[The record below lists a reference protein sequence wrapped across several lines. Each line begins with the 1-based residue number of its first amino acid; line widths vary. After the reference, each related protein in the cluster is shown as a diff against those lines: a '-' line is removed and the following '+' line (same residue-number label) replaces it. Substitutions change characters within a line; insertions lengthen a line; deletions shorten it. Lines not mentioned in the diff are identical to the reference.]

1 MIGPR
6 VLRLLV
12 PLACVLLWKS
22 AAWAANP
29 NLERA
34 RRQLDDLKYDEAA
47 ASLEQALRVGESG
60 PKELAEIYLLSA
72 QVAAARGDDAA
83 AEDFFRHLLA
93 LAPETKLPAG
103 VSPKIAQPFQQAR
116 SFIEQ
121 RLPIAV
127 RWEQDPSGAAVRVLV
142 DADPLS
148 MVHGAEVVWFE
159 DGSPKRVVRH
169 GNAPYVIPVPKQS
182 DLELRI
188 AAVDEFGNHIAE
200 FGSAKK
206 PLVID
211 TSNAK
216 DVVVKPKEGDG
227 DGGGGGGPS
236 DSGGGR
242 PVVAKWWLWGG
253 VSLVAAGV
261 GTYFGLDVLAA
272 KQEIEDLNAKSLA
285 GGERIQFS
293 EAKAIQ
299 DRGDRSAL
307 LANVSFGV
315 AGAAAVAAVILFAT
329 EPKGGGA
336 SAPAEKDQARRGSR
350 LVPAMGGDRVG
361 LVWVGSF

>member
-6 VLRLLV
+6 LSCLLV
-12 PLACVLLWKS
+12 LLACVTTWSS

-103 VSPKIAQPFQQAR
+103 VSPKIAQPFQAAR
-116 SFIEQ
+116 AFIDQ

-127 RWEQDPSGAAVRVLV
+127 RWEQDPSGSAVRVLV

-148 MVHGAEVVWFE
+148 MVHGAEVVWLE
-159 DGSPKRVVRH
+159 DGSPKRGVRH
-169 GNAPYVIPVPKQS
+169 GAAPYVIPVPKQAE
-182 DLELRI
+182 LEIRV

-200 FGSAKK
+200 FGTARK
-206 PLVID
+206 PITID
-211 TSNAK
+211 TSNAT
-216 DVVVKPKEGDG
+216 DNVVPPKG
-227 DGGGGGGPS
+227 DGGGEGGGGGER
-236 DSGGGR
+236 DSGGR
-242 PVVAKWWLWGG
+242 PVIAKWWLWGG
-253 VSLVAAGV
+253 VAVVAAGA
-261 GTYFGLDVLAA
+261 GTYFGLDVLSA
-272 KQEIEDLNAKSLA
+272 KDEIEQLNTRSLM
-285 GGERIQFS
+285 GEKIQFS
-293 EAKAIQ
+293 DAKAIQ

-307 LANVSFGV
+307 IANISLGI
-315 AGAAAVAAVILFAT
+315 AGASAVAAVILLVT
-329 EPKGGGA
+329 EPKSGG
-336 SAPAEKDQARRGSR
+336 SEKPPAEERESHLMPSVGHDQ
-350 LVPAMGGDRVG
+350 VG
-361 LVWVGSF
+361 LVWMGSF

>member
-6 VLRLLV
+6 LLRLLA
-12 PLACVLLWKS
+12 PLACVLLWQS
-22 AAWAANP
+22 AALAANP

-103 VSPKIAQPFQQAR
+103 VSPKIAQPFQSAR

-127 RWEQDPSGAAVRVLV
+127 RWEQDPSGSAVRVLV

-148 MVHGAEVVWFE
+148 MVHGAEVVWLE

-200 FGSAKK
+200 FGSVKK

-227 DGGGGGGPS
+227 GGGGGGGGGPG
-236 DSGGGR
+236 DGGGGR
-242 PVVAKWWLWGG
+242 PVIAKWWLWGG
-253 VSLVAAGV
+253 VSLVAAGA

-285 GGERIQFS
+285 GGEPVQFS

-315 AGAAAVAAVILFAT
+315 AGAAAVAAVILFVT
-329 EPKGGGA
+329 EPKA
-336 SAPAEKDQARRGSR
+336 SAPAEKDQAR
-350 LVPAMGGDRVG
+350 LVPAVGGDRVG
-361 LVWVGSF
+361 LVWLGSF